1 MKAFIYTIALLVF
14 STPLVH
20 AQARKFSYSEMK
32 MGSPFNIIIVSAD
45 SVKANHLARKS
56 FQLVDSLNHIFSNY
70 DSSSE
75 LSKINAAAGLLP
87 YKMSP
92 AMLDL
97 VLKAKQAFIQSK
109 GAYDISIGPLSNLWR
124 NARKAKD
131 FPSATTV
138 IATKKLVGLD
148 QVKINKRLGTI
159 FLPTSGMQL
168 DFGGI
173 AKGYIAQWVI
183 DYLKTN
189 GIQEALADAGGDIV
203 MSGAPLNTKGWLIG
217 VNLPE
222 TTDDLVHKNLQLYNY
237 AVATSGDVYQY
248 FEKQGVKYS
257 HIINPLTGYGVTHL
271 RNVTIIAKTGAT
283 ADWLATACSILPIK
297 QAKALA
303 LSNHAALLVSTLKKG
318 KLHFE
323 ATDNFKNF
331 WQTTRINQGK
341 K

>member
-1 MKAFIYTIALLVF
+1 MKAFIYTIGLLVF
-14 STPLVH
+14 STPFVH
-20 AQARKFSYSEMK
+20 AQTGKYRYSEMK
-32 MGSPFNIIIVSAD
+32 MGSPFHIIIVSTD
-45 SVKANHLARKS
+45 SIKANRLARNC

-75 LSKINAAAGLLP
+75 LSKINASAGLLP

-97 VLKAKQAFIQSK
+97 VLKAEQAFIQSK
-109 GAYDISIGPLSNLWR
+109 GAYDISIGPLSSLWR
-124 NARKAKD
+124 NARKAKL
-131 FPSATTV
+131 FPEASRV
-138 IATKKLVGLD
+138 LATKKLVGFA

-183 DYLKTN
+183 DYLKTS
-189 GIQEALADAGGDIV
+189 GIQQALADAGGDIV

-222 TTDDLVHKNLQLYNY
+222 TTDDLVSKKLQLSNS

-248 FEKQGVKYS
+248 FEKEGVKYS
-257 HIINPLTGYGVTHL
+257 HIINPLTGYGVTNL

-303 LSNHAALLVSTLKKG
+303 LSNRAALLISTLQKG
-318 KLHFE
+318 KLHFD
-323 ATDNFKNF
+323 ATDNFKNY
-331 WQTTRINQGK
+331 WQAAGINQGK